1 MNKHAIRVLIADD
14 EKNLRQVLQAE
25 FAADGF
31 QASEAENGQQALDLL
46 QAQEFDVLVLDLNMP
61 GMGGIEVLERMKA
74 LELPTEVVVL
84 TANATVTTAVE
95 AMKLG
100 AYEYLTK
107 PFDLETL
114 VTIVG
119 RAYEKRSLRSEN
131 LRLRTHMM
139 RQTAERMVIA
149 ESTVMREL
157 LETVGKVARTDLTV
171 LVTGESGTG
180 KDVIARAL
188 HQGSLLAAGPFI
200 SINCGA
206 IPETMIESE
215 LFGYEKGAF
224 TGAHAQK
231 LGLLELADNG
241 TLFLDE
247 IGDMPLPLQVKL
259 LRVLET
265 ERFFRLGG
273 TREQQIR
280 IRIIAATNKDLKA
293 AIRQG
298 SFREDLFY
306 RISGF
311 VLNVPPLRE
320 RKEEIPLFIRHFTGG
335 APVKRKQFSGEA
347 LAALSAYA
355 WPGNIRELQ
364 HVVQRVLLL
373 SRGETIA
380 LADLPPDL
388 TAPRRSAARLLAD
401 VEKEHIL
408 AVLQE
413 TGGRREMT
421 AEILGIHRKT
431 LRRKLAEYGETA

>member
-1 MNKHAIRVLIADD
+1 
-14 EKNLRQVLQAE
+14 
-25 FAADGF
+25 
-31 QASEAENGQQALDLL
+31 
-46 QAQEFDVLVLDLNMP
+46 
-61 GMGGIEVLERMKA
+61 MGGIEVLERMKA

-84 TANATVTTAVE
+84 TANATVAAAVE

-114 VTIVG
+114 VTIVH
-119 RAYEKRSLRSEN
+119 RANEKRSLRSEN
-131 LRLRTHMM
+131 LRLRMHMM
-139 RQTAERMVIA
+139 RQTADRTVIA
-149 ESTVMREL
+149 ESPVMRGL

-171 LVTGESGTG
+171 LVTGESGAG
-180 KDVIARAL
+180 KEVLARTL
-188 HQGSLLAAGPFI
+188 HQGSPLADGPFI

-215 LFGYEKGAF
+215 LFGYENGAF

-293 AIRQG
+293 AVRQG
-298 SFREDLFY
+298 GFREDLFY

-320 RKEEIPLFIRHFTGG
+320 RKEDIPLFIRHFTGC
-335 APVKRKQFSGEA
+335 APVKRKEFTREA
-347 LAALSAYA
+347 LAALTAYA

-373 SRGETIA
+373 SQGETIA
-380 LADLPPDL
+380 LADLPLDL
-388 TAPRRSAARLLAD
+388 KAPRRSAARLLAA

-408 AVLQE
+408 AVLHE
-413 TGGRREMT
+413 TGGHREKT

-431 LRRKLAEYGETA
+431 LRRKLAEYGETE

>member
-1 MNKHAIRVLIADD
+1 MKKHEIRVLIADD
-14 EKNLRQVLQAE
+14 EKNLREVLQAE
-25 FAADGF
+25 LAADGF
-31 QASEAENGQQALDLL
+31 HACEAENGQQALAQL
-46 QAQEFDVLVLDLNMP
+46 QEQEFDVMVLDLNMP
-61 GMGGIEVLERMKA
+61 GLGGIEVLERMKA
-74 LELPTEVVVL
+74 LDLPTEVVVL
-84 TANATVTTAVE
+84 TANATVATAVE

-107 PFDLETL
+107 PFDLDTL
-114 VTIVG
+114 VTIVE

-139 RQTAERMVIA
+139 RQTADRTVIA
-149 ESTVMREL
+149 ESPAMRDL
-157 LETVGKVARTDLTV
+157 METVGKVARTDLTV
-171 LVTGESGTG
+171 LVTGESGAG
-180 KDVIARAL
+180 KEVIARTL
-188 HQGSLLAAGPFI
+188 HQGSQLADGPFI

-224 TGAHAQK
+224 TGAHARK
-231 LGLLELADNG
+231 LGLLELADEG

-259 LRVLET
+259 LRVIET

-273 TREQQIR
+273 TREQEIR

-293 AIRQG
+293 AVRQG
-298 SFREDLFY
+298 DFREDLFY

-320 RKEEIPLFIRHFTGG
+320 RREDIPLFIKH
-335 APVKRKQFSGEA
+335 FSGSTPFRQKRFTKEA
-347 LAALSAYA
+347 LAALAAYA

-364 HVVQRVLLL
+364 HVIQRALLL

-380 LADLPPDL
+380 PADLPLDL
-388 TAPRRSAARLLAD
+388 TAPRRSSARLLAD

-408 AVLQE
+408 AVLHE
-413 TGGRREMT
+413 TGGHREK
-421 AEILGIHRKT
+421 AADILGIHRKT
-431 LRRKLAEYGETA
+431 LRRKLAEYGEA